1 MRYVRPKAILWL
13 LAIISLATVS
23 GLAASG
29 LLAASKT
36 LSSSGSV
43 KAINVEVYWDFEG
56 TQTVDVV
63 DWGLPGPGDTVNQ
76 SMFIKNS
83 GNAPMNLSLTTASW
97 TPAEAESY
105 LYPSWNGE
113 GLSIDPDEVVMVT
126 LTLEVSEGV
135 TGITHFSFTLII
147 EGSG

>member
-1 MRYVRPKAILWL
+1 MRYVRLKANLWW

-23 GLAASG
+23 GLAVSG
-29 LLAASKT
+29 LLTASKT
-36 LSSSGSV
+36 LSTYGSV
-43 KAINVEVYWDFEG
+43 KAINVEVYWDVEG
-56 TQTVDVV
+56 TQTVDAI

-76 SMFIKNS
+76 SMFVKNS
-83 GNAPMNLSLTTASW
+83 GNTPMNLSLTTANW

-113 GLSIDPDEVVMVT
+113 GLSINANEVMMVT
-126 LTLEVSEGV
+126 LTLEVSEEV
-135 TGITHFSFTLII
+135 TGITDFSFTTII

>member
-1 MRYVRPKAILWL
+1 MRIKANLWG

-23 GLAASG
+23 GLAVSG
-29 LLAASKT
+29 LLTVSKT
-36 LSSSGSV
+36 MSSSGSI

-56 TQTVDVV
+56 TQTVNVV
-63 DWGLPGPGDTVNQ
+63 DWGLPGPGDTVNR
-76 SMFIKNS
+76 SMFVKNS

-105 LYPSWNGE
+105 LFPSWDEE
-113 GLSIDPDEVVMVT
+113 GFSIEADEVVMVT
-126 LTLEVSEGV
+126 LTLEVSEDV
-135 TGITHFSFTLII
+135 TGITDFSFTFII